1 MINDFLEEEETLSL
15 LVCADLIVFPHQHTG
30 ESSSA
35 SVRLGLT
42 SNQPV
47 ACTPLPIFDDVKDI
61 VHFLPGTSPHD
72 LAIGI
77 IDLFKNPDT
86 LKSKDEIQQRW
97 LKENSWEAIG
107 HRFGGMVKGLFNN

>member
-1 MINDFLEEEETLSL
+1 MLAGIGYGTRSENGMTYF
-15 LVCADLIVFPHQHTG
+15 
-30 ESSSA
+30 
-35 SVRLGLT
+35 SVM
-42 SNQPV
+42 
-47 ACTPLPIFDDVKDI
+47 
-61 VHFLPGTSPHD
+61 
-72 LAIGI
+72 